1 MRDTELTEAEPLHP
15 TADPPDHGG
24 DPSDAQVVLTTERRH
39 LDRSWDT
46 LRAMRAEAE
55 QVGDVG
61 ADELTSW
68 ALGALRAERLTALAD
83 DPAVASGRAPA
94 NRNPPPPLFFGRID
108 WTDSGHSV
116 HIGRRHVRAE
126 AGGEPLVV
134 DWRAPV
140 SRAFYQATPADPMGV
155 ARRRRFGYARGELT
169 SYEDEPLAGSD
180 RSQPAVGSRI
190 LHEEIERPRVGPMRD
205 IVATIQPDQDDIV
218 RAGLDQSICVQGAPG
233 TGKTAVGLHRAA
245 YLLYTHP
252 DRLRRTGVLV
262 VGPNRTFLHHI
273 AAVLPALGEVGVTQV
288 TVDELVA
295 GRLSLRGHDDPQ
307 VARLKGDP
315 RLAEVLRRATYAGV
329 TRPVDEVVVPVGSHR
344 YRIPPERLRRW
355 VDDLL
360 RGQLGYAAA
369 RERLRA
375 TIAQE
380 VRRRWE
386 ERGGTPTDR
395 QTAAIARSAPVRAA
409 LDRLWPAVDPAGLV
423 ASLLSDPRVL
433 TRAAAGL
440 LDPDECAAIGWSNP
454 PRSVRS
460 ARWSPADAVLV
471 DEVTGLLDRPAGYGH
486 VVLDE
491 AQDLSA
497 MQYRAVGRRCR
508 GGSITVLGDLAQAT
522 TPWATTDWASAL
534 TALGH
539 PDAAVRALTRGY
551 RVPAEVLDLANRLL
565 PHLAAGVAP
574 ATSVRRGEG
583 ALRIRPA
590 GPNLV
595 DTVVAEARAALD
607 APGSVAV
614 ICADQAVPD
623 LATALTR
630 AGLAFT
636 PVADAEE
643 PTVERRLSL
652 VPARLA
658 KGLEFDHVVLVEP
671 AEMVAAESTGLA
683 RLYVALTRAVS
694 RLVVV
699 HHRRLPAELLG

>member
-409 LDRLWPAVDPAGLV
+409 LKPAVAGRR
-423 ASLLSDPRVL
+423 PGRVGGV
-433 TRAAAGL
+433 TV
-440 LDPDECAAIGWSNP
+440 
-454 PRSVRS
+454 VRS
-460 ARWSPADAVLV
+460 AGV
-471 DEVTGLLDRPAGYGH
+471 DPGRGRSARSGRVCGDR
-486 VVLDE
+486 
-491 AQDLSA
+491 
-497 MQYRAVGRRCR
+497 
-508 GGSITVLGDLAQAT
+508 
-522 TPWATTDWASAL
+522 
-534 TALGH
+534 
-539 PDAAVRALTRGY
+539 
-551 RVPAEVLDLANRLL
+551 
-565 PHLAAGVAP
+565 
-574 ATSVRRGEG
+574 
-583 ALRIRPA
+583 
-590 GPNLV
+590 
-595 DTVVAEARAALD
+595 
-607 APGSVAV
+607 
-614 ICADQAVPD
+614 
-623 LATALTR
+623 
-630 AGLAFT
+630 
-636 PVADAEE
+636 
-643 PTVERRLSL
+643 
-652 VPARLA
+652 
-658 KGLEFDHVVLVEP
+658 LVEP
-671 AEMVAAESTGLA
+671 AAFGPFGPLVAGRRGARRRGGRAAGPAGWVRARGARRGTGPVRDA
-683 RLYVALTRAVS
+683 VPRGGSALSGRVD
-694 RLVVV
+694 
-699 HHRRLPAELLG
+699 HRVG